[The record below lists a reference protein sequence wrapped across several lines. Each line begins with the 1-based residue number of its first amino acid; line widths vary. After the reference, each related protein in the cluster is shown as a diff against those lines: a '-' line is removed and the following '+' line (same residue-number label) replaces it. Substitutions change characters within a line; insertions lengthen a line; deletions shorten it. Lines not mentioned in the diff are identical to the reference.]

1 MSNNPITQEEFNRIQ
16 ARLNSI
22 TPGPWTVG
30 GDDPSAPG
38 SKFVGTVTDPTD
50 PSEPGVLL
58 GSFNGPDADFVAHTP
73 TDMKA
78 LLDIIQDQSNQLAA
92 YHAMLSTQ
100 EPLPPRRRAGF

>member
-1 MSNNPITQEEFNRIQ
+1 MTNQITQEEFARIQ

-30 GDDPSAPG
+30 GDDLTAPG
-38 SKFVGTVTDPTD
+38 SKYVGTVTDPND
-50 PSEPGVLL
+50 PTEPGVLL

-73 TDMKA
+73 DDMKA
-78 LLDIIQDQSNQLAA
+78 LLDIIQDQSNQIAA
-92 YHAMLSTQ
+92 YRMMFSAQ